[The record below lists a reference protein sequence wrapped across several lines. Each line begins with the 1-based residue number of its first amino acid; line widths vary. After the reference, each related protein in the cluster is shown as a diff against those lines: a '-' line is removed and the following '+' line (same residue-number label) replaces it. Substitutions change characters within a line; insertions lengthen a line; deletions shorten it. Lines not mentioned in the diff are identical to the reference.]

1 MTLRREEIDE
11 GGGGSDGDLLWS
23 LVASSWG
30 CGETMSGVFGTEL
43 LMCQKTWCKER
54 GRDKKRTTTPPSLQ
68 KGKEKGKPRVE
79 REKEE

>member
-1 MTLRREEIDE
+1 MVVGNEGELVVTGSWFESSVDFDVTLRREEIEE

-43 LMCQKTWCKER
+43 LMCQEA
-54 GRDKKRTTTPPSLQ
+54 
-68 KGKEKGKPRVE
+68 
-79 REKEE
+79 

>member
-1 MTLRREEIDE
+1 MTLRREEIEE

-43 LMCQKTWCKER
+43 LMCQEA
-54 GRDKKRTTTPPSLQ
+54 
-68 KGKEKGKPRVE
+68 
-79 REKEE
+79 